1 MNPQLK
7 LSRKKKKKKK
17 KNKSFETA
25 LSLVYCIPLLYF
37 RYCSQ
42 RVFVEVGHLHK

>member
-7 LSRKKKKKKK
+7 LSRKKKKKC
-17 KNKSFETA
+17 FETA